1 MVALLSLVGR
11 DDVLKSE
18 NNMLGV
24 IYDYTA
30 SRILFVFIVGSVF
43 LIMRLWP
50 HIELLH
56 RSGELEILQIACLDA
71 HILHNA

>member
-1 MVALLSLVGR
+1 MVE
-11 DDVLKSE
+11 SE

-30 SRILFVFIVGSVF
+30 SLLLFVFIVWTYESTKHGSVF

-50 HIELLH
+50 HIELLL